1 MAVDLHAHSTASD
14 GSESPAEVVR
24 LAARAGLNAVALTDH
39 DTLEGVDEAAREAER
54 VGIELVPGV
63 ELSCEWDRGGLHL
76 VVLFLPP
83 GRGPLQDRLAGFRE
97 DRERR
102 NRVIAARLASIG
114 IDVSYEEVL
123 EQAGGG
129 SVGRPH
135 FAAVM
140 KRKGYVPD
148 IGAAFA
154 EYLGAGGPASAARRL
169 MPPDEAIGLARRSG
183 AVPVLAHPHTLG
195 LDNAAEFSAA
205 YRRLAGFGLV
215 GVECYYGEYDRQRRR
230 DLVRAVRS
238 FGLLPS
244 GGSDFHGDYKP
255 GLRIGAGRGDL
266 AVPDEVLEEL
276 RTCADRPSPGPSHGG
291 PKSIH

>member
-14 GSESPAEVVR
+14 GSESSAEVVR
-24 LAARAGLNAVALTDH
+24 LAARAGLNAIALTDH
-39 DTLEGVDEAAREAER
+39 DTLEGVGEAGREAER
-54 VGIELVPGV
+54 LGIELVPGV

-76 VVLFLPP
+76 VVLFLQP
-83 GRGPLQDRLAGFRE
+83 GRGPLQDRLAGLRE
-97 DRERR
+97 DRDRR
-102 NRVIAARLASIG
+102 NRVIAARLAAIG
-114 IDVSYEEVL
+114 MDVSYDEVL
-123 EQAGGG
+123 EQAGAG

-148 IGAAFA
+148 IRAAFA
-154 EYLGAGGPASAARRL
+154 DYLGAGGPAYAPRRL
-169 MPPDEAIGLARRSG
+169 MPPEEAIGLARRSG

-215 GVECYYGEYDRQRRR
+215 GVECYYGEYDPRRRR

-244 GGSDFHGDYKP
+244 GGSDFHGEYKP

-266 AVPDEVLEEL
+266 AVPDQVLEDL
-276 RTCADRPSPGPSHGG
+276 RTCADRPSPGPTYGG
-291 PKSIH
+291 PKSIR